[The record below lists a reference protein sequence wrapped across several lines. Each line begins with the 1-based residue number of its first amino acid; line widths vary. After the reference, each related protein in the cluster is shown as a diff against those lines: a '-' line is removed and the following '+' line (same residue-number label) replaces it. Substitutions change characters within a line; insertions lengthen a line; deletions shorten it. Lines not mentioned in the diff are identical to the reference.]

1 MQPLLQILV
10 ANLIKVDTGSANL
23 GAIHVEKNVSGSFFM
38 QECFLKIGRSLSD
51 WRDFMGNRARDRV
64 IYIRTNEKLQA
75 EFEKQK
81 EVSGY
86 GSNADFVDY
95 LLRINE
101 GKQIDGVTLKDV
113 RNLLSELSAE
123 LKKQGVNINQIA
135 KILNTYGGMDMKQS
149 LEYTEYRYKQIEN
162 SLLRIWE
169 KIA

>member
-1 MQPLLQILV
+1 
-10 ANLIKVDTGSANL
+10 
-23 GAIHVEKNVSGSFFM
+23 
-38 QECFLKIGRSLSD
+38 
-51 WRDFMGNRARDRV
+51 MGNRTRDRV
-64 IYIRTNEKLQA
+64 IYIRTDEKLQA

-81 EVSGY
+81 ESSGY
-86 GSNADFVDY
+86 GSNADFIDY
-95 LLRINE
+95 LLRVSE
-101 GKQIDGVTLKDV
+101 GKQADGVTLKDV

-135 KILNTYGGMDMKQS
+135 KILNTYGSMDMKQS